1 MRILNFGSV
10 NIDHV
15 YAVDHFVRPG
25 ETLPSAGYR
34 RFAGGKGF
42 NQSIALARAGAA
54 VWHAGRIGADGAWLR
69 EQLAADG
76 ADVSYLRVGD
86 APTGH
91 AIIQVAPTGENA
103 IILHGGANRSV
114 TADDAERVLA
124 AFGPGDCLLLQ
135 NEISEAARILALGA
149 ARGLSVVLNTAP
161 FTPELLTW
169 PLERVSVFILNEL
182 EGAGLTGGTDP
193 ERIVAALCTRF
204 ASAGV
209 VLTLGRAGVLFG
221 QGPRRIRVPAE
232 AVKAVDTTAAGD
244 TFTGYFLAEHARG
257 ADTETALR
265 IGCRAAALCVTR
277 PGAADSI
284 PRRSELG

>member
-42 NQSIALARAGAA
+42 NQSIALARAGAP
-54 VWHAGRIGADGAWLR
+54 VWHAGRIGSDGAWLK

-76 ADVSYLRVGD
+76 ADVTCLRVGEE
-86 APTGH
+86 PTGH

-103 IILHGGANRSV
+103 IILHGGANQSIS
-114 TADDAERVLA
+114 AADAERALEG
-124 AFGPGDCLLLQ
+124 FGPGDFLLLQ
-135 NEISEAARILALGA
+135 NEISEGARILALGA

-161 FTPELLTW
+161 FTPALLAW

-182 EGAGLTGGTDP
+182 EGAGLTGDTDP
-193 ERIVAALCTRF
+193 DRIVAALCTRF
-204 ASAGV
+204 ASAAV

-244 TFTGYFLAEHARG
+244 TFTGYFLADYARG
-257 ADTETALR
+257 GGAEAALR
-265 IGCRAAALCVTR
+265 LGSRAAAVCVTR

-284 PRRSELG
+284 PLRSELG